1 MLLEDQSGEHVIA
14 DRAYDSD
21 ALRTG
26 IAAMGAEA
34 VIPPHPCRSRPIAY
48 DRHLYK
54 ERHVVECFIGKLKD
68 FRRIATRY
76 DKTLLSFQ
84 ALILLAAIVIGLR

>member
-1 MLLEDQSGEHVIA
+1 LADQSGEHVIA

-21 ALRTG
+21 RLRAH
-26 IAAMGAEA
+26 IAELGAVP
-34 VIPPHPCRSRPIAY
+34 VIPPHPCRRRPIAY

-84 ALILLAAIVIGLR
+84 SLILLAAIVIGLR

>member
-1 MLLEDQSGEHVIA
+1 MIA

-21 ALRTG
+21 RLRAH
-26 IAAMGAEA
+26 IAELGAVP
-34 VIPPHPCRSRPIAY
+34 VIPPHPCRSQPIFF
-48 DRHLYK
+48 DRHLYQ
-54 ERHVVECFIGKLKD
+54 ERHVVECFISKLKD

-84 ALILLAAIVIGLR
+84 ALILLAATAIGLR